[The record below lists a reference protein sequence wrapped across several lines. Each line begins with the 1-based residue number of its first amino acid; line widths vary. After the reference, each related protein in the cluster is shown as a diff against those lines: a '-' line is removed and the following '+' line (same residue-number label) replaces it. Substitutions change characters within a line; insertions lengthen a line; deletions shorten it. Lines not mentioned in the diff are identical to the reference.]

1 MKIIGRQGLEDF
13 KAHPV
18 PALMCAG
25 TPLPAQVAQGPSMAL
40 GTFRDGAP
48 KLLWG
53 RGVIHRAVQI
63 TSGKAFQYSK
73 CDLSATGN
81 MQMHV
86 GTNCTLV
93 PWEKKKTQG

>member
-1 MKIIGRQGLEDF
+1 
-13 KAHPV
+13 
-18 PALMCAG
+18 
-25 TPLPAQVAQGPSMAL
+25 MAL

-73 CDLSATGN
+73 CDLSATGD

-86 GTNCTLV
+86 GTDCTLV
-93 PWEKKKTQG
+93 PWEKKKKHTFLCISCMHGIEKKKVR

>member
-40 GTFRDGAP
+40 GTFRD
-48 KLLWG
+48 W
-53 RGVIHRAVQI
+53 IHTALGITARASPP
-63 TSGKAFQYSK
+63 SG
-73 CDLSATGN
+73 
-81 MQMHV
+81 
-86 GTNCTLV
+86 
-93 PWEKKKTQG
+93 